1 VHHRGGGVRVLAEK
15 LNRRTQPRG
24 LEIQLAFFPRELYF
38 HRMSLTQNSPEP
50 SDPFV
55 RRHIGPNT
63 VEAAE
68 MLAHLGFKNLD
79 GLIDAAVPQK
89 IRAAKKLNLPAARG
103 EFQAL
108 AELRRIAGENKV
120 FRSFIGQ
127 GYYDCITPPVIQRN
141 VLENPG
147 WYTQYT
153 PYQAEISQGRLEAL
167 LNFQTMV
174 TDLTALDIANA
185 SMLDEA
191 TAAAEAMTMSHRLK
205 GADGRNVFF
214 VSENCHPQTI
224 EVVRTRGA
232 ALGIEVVVGSHET
245 FQFSDK
251 VFGALVQ
258 YPDTSGAIHDYS
270 DFAEKV
276 HAAGAMLTV
285 ATDLLALTLIQPP
298 GEFGADIAVGS
309 AQRFGVPLGYGG
321 PHAAFFATRDE
332 FKRQMPG
339 RIVGVSKDSRGKPAL
354 RLALGT
360 REQHIRREKATSNIC
375 TAQALLA
382 NMASLYAVYHGPEGL
397 KKIAERVHALTRIL
411 AAGLEKIGHQVSV
424 PDYFDTL
431 RVEPAKASAAEIL
444 KIAEAHRINFRPIDE
459 KTLGI
464 SLDETTVAQDVA
476 AIWQIFNG
484 GKPVNFTMA
493 DVAQAFQP
501 AGSGDFPVASSKN
514 SGLESPE
521 NRQVGKPALL
531 ARTSS
536 FLTHRVFTSC
546 HSETE
551 MLRYIKRLESRDL
564 SLTASMIPLGSCTM
578 KLNAAAEMFPVSWP
592 EFAKIHPFAPLGQA
606 RGYQILFQNLEDW
619 LEEITG
625 FAGISLQ
632 PNAGSQGEYTGL
644 LVIRAH
650 HESRGDAHRN
660 VCLIPTSAH
669 GTNPASAAMAGMKIV
684 AVACDANG
692 NIDVADLKAKAEA
705 HKNDLSCLMVTYPS
719 THGVFEETIRE
730 ICGIIHA
737 NGGQVYM
744 DGANMNAQ
752 VGLTSPGFIG
762 ADVCH
767 LNLHKTF
774 CIPHGG
780 GGPGVGPIGV
790 AKHLVPFLPS
800 HPTFTSR
807 LVGASRCDDRTPQ
820 RGVPTHIGPVAAA
833 PWGSASIL
841 PISWMYIAM
850 MGADGLTEATKYA
863 ILNAN
868 YISKRLEDYFP
879 TLYRSNGLVA
889 HECILDLRGFHGTT
903 AEDVA
908 KRLMDYGFHAP
919 TLSFPVAG
927 TLMVEPTESESKYEL
942 DRFCDA
948 MIAIHAE
955 MTAVENGTADAK
967 NNLLKNA
974 PHTADQI
981 ASDNWNRPYS
991 RDQAAFP
998 AKDLHDYKFWP
1009 HVSRVDNVFGDRN
1022 PVCSCAGMENYAA

>member
-1 VHHRGGGVRVLAEK
+1 MSVS
-15 LNRRTQPRG
+15 
-24 LEIQLAFFPRELYF
+24 EISENASSNEAATRFAHPDQ
-38 HRMSLTQNSPEP
+38 
-50 SDPFV
+50 FV
-55 RRHIGPNT
+55 RRHIGPSAT
-63 VEAAE
+63 ETAE
-68 MLAHLGFKNLD
+68 MLKFLGHISLD
-79 GLIDAAVPQK
+79 ALTDAAVPKQ
-89 IRAAKKLNLPAARG
+89 IRLPQPLNLPSAQS
-103 EFQAL
+103 EFDAL
-108 AELRRIAGENKV
+108 RTLKSIASQNQL
-120 FRSFIGQ
+120 FRSFIGM
-127 GYYDCITPPVIQRN
+127 GYYDTITPPVIQRS

-167 LNFQTMV
+167 LNFQTMASEL
-174 TDLTALDIANA
+174 TGLDLANA

-191 TAAAEAMTMSHRLK
+191 TAAAEAMTMSLRLR
-205 GADGRNVFF
+205 DGRSVFF

-224 EVVRTRGA
+224 EVVRARA
-232 ALGIEVVVGSHET
+232 HALDIEIVIGNHDT
-245 FQFSDK
+245 FAFSEK

-258 YPDTSGAIHDYS
+258 YPDTFGATHDFS
-270 DFAEKV
+270 SFTEKA
-276 HAAGAMLTV
+276 HAAGAMVAV
-285 ATDLLALTLIQPP
+285 ATDLLALTLIKPP

-382 NMASLYAVYHGPEGL
+382 NMASLYACYHGAEGL
-397 KKIAERVHALTRIL
+397 KAIAARVQKLTSIL
-411 AAGLEKIGHQVSV
+411 AAGLEKLGYSLGNAAC
-424 PDYFDTL
+424 FDTV
-431 RVEPAKASAAEIL
+431 RVNLGDKKSADIL
-444 KIAEAHRINFRPIDE
+444 KIAEAHRINLRVIDD
-459 KTLGI
+459 KTIGI
-464 SLDETTVAQDVA
+464 SLDEATSA
-476 AIWQIFNG
+476 ADIAELWQIFNG
-484 GKPVNFTMA
+484 DKAAAFT
-493 DVAQAFQP
+493 VEEL
-501 AGSGDFPVASSKN
+501 AGNSQSSIA
-514 SGLESPE
+514 
-521 NRQVGKPALL
+521 NRQSA
-531 ARTSS
+531 
-536 FLTHRVFTSC
+536 FLQHPVFNRY

-578 KLNAAAEMFPVSWP
+578 KLNAAAEMFPVSWT
-592 EFAKIHPFAPLGQA
+592 EFAKIHPFAPVKQT
-606 RGYQILFQNLEDW
+606 RGYQTLFQQLEDW
-619 LEEITG
+619 LAEITG

-632 PNAGSQGEYTGL
+632 PNAGSQGEYAGL
-644 LVIRAH
+644 LVIRAY
-650 HESRGDAHRN
+650 HESRGDTHRN

-669 GTNPASAAMAGMKIV
+669 GTNPASAIMAGMHV
-684 AVACDANG
+684 VPVSCDGGGDINL
-692 NIDVADLKAKAEA
+692 DDLKAKAAA
-705 HKNDLSCLMVTYPS
+705 HKDDLSCLMVTYPS
-719 THGVFEETIRE
+719 THGVFEPTIRE
-730 ICGIIHA
+730 ICEIIHA

-790 AKHLVPFLPS
+790 AEHLVEFLPGHNVINLGGES
-800 HPTFTSR
+800 PI
-807 LVGASRCDDRTPQ
+807 GAVS
-820 RGVPTHIGPVAAA
+820 AA

-841 PISWMYIAM
+841 TISWMYIAM
-850 MGADGLTEATKYA
+850 MGADGLTEATKFA

-868 YISKRLEDYFP
+868 YISQRLDKYFP
-879 TLYRSNGLVA
+879 TLYKNHGFVA
-889 HECILDLRGFHGTT
+889 HECILDLRAFHKTT
-903 AEDVA
+903 AEDVG

-919 TLSFPVAG
+919 TLSWPVAG
-927 TLMVEPTESESKYEL
+927 TLMVEPTESESQYEL

-948 MIAIHAE
+948 MISIHAE
-955 MTAVENGTADAK
+955 MTAVENGSADAK

-981 ASDNWNRPYS
+981 ASNNWNRPYT
-991 RDQAAFP
+991 REAAAFP
-998 AKDLHDYKFWP
+998 AKSLHDYKFWP
-1009 HVSRVDNVFGDRN
+1009 HVGRVDNVFGDRN
-1022 PVCSCAGMENYAA
+1022 PVCSCVGMENFS

>member
-1 VHHRGGGVRVLAEK
+1 MDLTDSFLKHPDKFVH
-15 LNRRTQPRG
+15 
-24 LEIQLAFFPRELYF
+24 
-38 HRMSLTQNSPEP
+38 
-50 SDPFV
+50 
-55 RRHIGPNT
+55 RHIGPN
-63 VEAAE
+63 ANDAKE
-68 MLAHLGFKNLD
+68 MLALLGRKNLD
-79 GLIDAAVPQK
+79 ELIDAAVPQK
-89 IRAAKKLNLPAARG
+89 IRLGNKLNLPEARS
-103 EFQAL
+103 EFDAL
-108 AELRRIAGENKV
+108 AELKKISSENKV
-120 FRSFIGQ
+120 FRSFIGM
-127 GYYDCITPPVIQRN
+127 GYYDTITPPVIQRN

-167 LNFQTMV
+167 LNFQTMASEL
-174 TDLTALDIANA
+174 TGLDLANA

-205 GADGRNVFF
+205 DDRNVFF
-214 VSENCHPQTI
+214 VSEKCHPQTI
-224 EVVRTRGA
+224 EVVVARA
-232 ALGIEVVVGSHET
+232 KALGIEAIIGNHEA
-245 FQFSDK
+245 FSFSEK

-258 YPDTSGAIHDYS
+258 YPDTFGAIHDFS
-270 DFAEKV
+270 GFAEKA
-276 HAAGAMLTV
+276 HAADAILTV
-285 ATDLLALTLIQPP
+285 ATDLLALTLIKPP

-382 NMASLYAVYHGPEGL
+382 NMASLYACYHGPEGL
-397 KKIAERVHALTRIL
+397 KKIAQRVHQLTARL
-411 AAGLEKIGHQVSV
+411 AAGLENLNFIPVNKTF
-424 PDYFDTL
+424 FDTL
-431 RVEPAKASAAEIL
+431 TIPVKSAAEII
-444 KIAEAHRINFRPIDE
+444 KSGEARSYNFRQVSNTQIA
-459 KTLGI
+459 I
-464 SLDETTVAQDVA
+464 SLDEVSSWEDVERILLIFCHNPSTELNQDKGTTKSDFSSR
-476 AIWQIFNG
+476 I
-484 GKPVNFTMA
+484 PV
-493 DVAQAFQP
+493 P
-501 AGSGDFPVASSKN
+501 
-514 SGLESPE
+514 
-521 NRQVGKPALL
+521 
-531 ARTSS
+531 RTSK
-536 FLTHRVFTSC
+536 FLQHSVFNRY

-592 EFAKIHPFAPLGQA
+592 EFAKIHPFAPIKQT
-606 RGYQILFQNLEDW
+606 RGYQILFQQLEDW
-619 LEEITG
+619 LAEITG

-632 PNAGSQGEYTGL
+632 PNAGSQGEYAGL
-644 LVIRAH
+644 LVIRAY
-650 HESRGDAHRN
+650 HESRGDTHRN

-669 GTNPASAAMAGMKIV
+669 GTNPASAVMAGMKVV
-684 AVACDANG
+684 AVACDTNG
-692 NIDVADLKAKAEA
+692 NIDVADLKSKAEA
-705 HKNDLSCLMVTYPS
+705 HKNDLSCLMITYPS

-730 ICGIIHA
+730 ICEIIHA

-790 AKHLVPFLPS
+790 AEHLVEFLPG
-800 HPTFTSR
+800 HNVINLGGENPI
-807 LVGASRCDDRTPQ
+807 GA
-820 RGVPTHIGPVAAA
+820 VAAA

-841 PISWMYIAM
+841 TISWMYIAM
-850 MGADGLTEATKYA
+850 MGPDGLTDATKFA

-868 YISKRLEDYFP
+868 YIAARLEKYFP

-889 HECILDLRGFHGTT
+889 HECILDLRAFHKTT

-948 MIAIHAE
+948 MISIHAE
-955 MTAVENGTADAK
+955 MTAIENGSADAK

-981 ASDNWNRPYS
+981 ASDNWNRPYT
-991 RDQAAFP
+991 REAAAFP
-998 AKDLHDYKFWP
+998 AKSLLEYKFWP

-1022 PVCSCAGMENYAA
+1022 PVCSCVGMENYSE

>member
-1 VHHRGGGVRVLAEK
+1 
-15 LNRRTQPRG
+15 
-24 LEIQLAFFPRELYF
+24 
-38 HRMSLTQNSPEP
+38 MDLTESFLKHPDQ
-50 SDPFV
+50 FV
-55 RRHIGPNT
+55 RRHIGPN
-63 VEAAE
+63 AAE
-68 MLAHLGFKNLD
+68 TSELLAFLGYKNLD
-79 GLIDAAVPQK
+79 NLIDAAVPQK
-89 IRAAKKLNLPAARG
+89 IRLEKKLNLPAARS
-103 EFQAL
+103 EFDAL
-108 AELRRIAGENKV
+108 AELKKISSENKV
-120 FRSFIGQ
+120 FRSFIGM
-127 GYYDCITPPVIQRN
+127 GYYDTITPPVIQRS

-167 LNFQTMV
+167 LNFQTMASEL
-174 TDLTALDIANA
+174 TGLDLANA

-191 TAAAEAMTMSHRLK
+191 TAAAEAMTMSLRLK
-205 GADGRNVFF
+205 DGRNIFF
-214 VSENCHPQTI
+214 ISETCHPQTI
-224 EVVRTRGA
+224 EVVRARA
-232 ALGIEVVVGSHET
+232 HALGIEVVIGNHGT
-245 FQFSDK
+245 FSFNEK

-258 YPDTSGAIHDYS
+258 YPDTFGAIHD
-270 DFAEKV
+270 FAPFTEKA

-285 ATDLLALTLIQPP
+285 ATDLLALTLIKPP

-339 RIVGVSKDSRGKPAL
+339 RIVGVSKDTRGKPAL

-382 NMASLYAVYHGPEGL
+382 NMASLYACYHGPEGL
-397 KKIAERVHALTRIL
+397 KKIAERVHALTKTL
-411 AAGLEKIGHQVSV
+411 AVGLEKLGYSV
-424 PDYFDTL
+424 TKNKFFDT
-431 RVEPAKASAAEIL
+431 IT
-444 KIAEAHRINFRPIDE
+444 IAMSDKPVGEVKKTEKSFAFGLVKFLNSDYTGVRPEWTNVVVLSYEREMNFRMIYE
-459 KTLGI
+459 KKQFGI
-464 SLDETTVAQDVA
+464 SLDETTNAND
-476 AIWQIFNG
+476 IEKILKIFNG
-484 GKPVNFTMA
+484 DKPI
-493 DVAQAFQP
+493 
-501 AGSGDFPVASSKN
+501 DFSLNELVDN
-514 SGLESPE
+514 LQSPIN
-521 NRQVGKPALL
+521 NRQSK
-531 ARTSS
+531 
-536 FLTHRVFTSC
+536 FLQHAVFNRY

-592 EFAKIHPFAPLGQA
+592 EFAKIHPFAPIEQT
-606 RGYQILFQNLEDW
+606 RGYQILFQQLGDW
-619 LEEITG
+619 LAEITG

-632 PNAGSQGEYTGL
+632 PNAGSQGEYAGL
-644 LVIRAH
+644 LVIRAY
-650 HESRGDAHRN
+650 HESRGDTHRN

-669 GTNPASAAMAGMKIV
+669 GTNPASAVMAGMKVV
-684 AVACDANG
+684 AVACDTNG
-692 NIDVADLKAKAEA
+692 NIDVDDLKSKAEA
-705 HKNDLSCLMVTYPS
+705 HKNDLSALMITYPS

-730 ICGIIHA
+730 ICEIIHA

-790 AKHLVPFLPS
+790 AEHLVEFLPG
-800 HPTFTSR
+800 HNVINLGGENPI
-807 LVGASRCDDRTPQ
+807 GAVS
-820 RGVPTHIGPVAAA
+820 AA

-841 PISWMYIAM
+841 TISWMYIAM
-850 MGADGLTEATKYA
+850 MGPDGLTEATKFA

-868 YISKRLEDYFP
+868 YIAARLEKFFP

-889 HECILDLRGFHGTT
+889 HECILDLCAFHKTT

-908 KRLMDYGFHAP
+908 KRLIDYGFHAP
-919 TLSFPVAG
+919 TLSWPVAG

-948 MIAIHAE
+948 MISIHAE
-955 MTAVENGTADAK
+955 MTAIENGSADAK
-967 NNLLKNA
+967 NNMLKNA

-981 ASDNWNRPYS
+981 ASDNWNRPYT
-991 RDQAAFP
+991 REAAAFP
-998 AKDLHDYKFWP
+998 AKSLHDYKFWP
-1009 HVSRVDNVFGDRN
+1009 HVTRVDNVFGDRN
-1022 PVCSCAGMENYAA
+1022 PVCSCVGMENYQS

>member
-1 VHHRGGGVRVLAEK
+1 
-15 LNRRTQPRG
+15 
-24 LEIQLAFFPRELYF
+24 
-38 HRMSLTQNSPEP
+38 
-50 SDPFV
+50 
-55 RRHIGPNT
+55 
-63 VEAAE
+63 
-68 MLAHLGFKNLD
+68 MLAQLGFKSLD
-79 GLIDAAVPQK
+79 ELVDAAVPRQ
-89 IRAAKKLNLPAARG
+89 IRSGKKLKLPPAKS
-103 EFQAL
+103 EFDAL
-108 AELRRIAGENKV
+108 AEIKRIAAHNQV

-185 SMLDEA
+185 SLLDEA
-191 TAAAEAMTMSHRLK
+191 TACAEAMMMSHRFK
-205 GADGRNVFF
+205 GSDTRNVFF
-214 VSENCHPQTI
+214 VSEHCHPQNI

-232 ALGIEVVVGSHET
+232 ALGVEIIVGRHEN
-245 FQFSDK
+245 FSFTEK

-258 YPDTSGAIHDYS
+258 YPDTLGVLHDYA
-270 DFAEKV
+270 DFAGQA
-276 HAAGAMLTV
+276 HAGGAMLTV
-285 ATDLLALTLIQPP
+285 ATDLLALTLIKPP

-321 PHAAFFATRDE
+321 PHAGFFATRDGY
-332 FKRQMPG
+332 KRQMPG
-339 RIVGVSKDSRGKPAL
+339 RLVGVSKDLRGKPAL

-382 NMASLYAVYHGPEGL
+382 NMASLYACYHGPEGL
-397 KKIAERVHALTRIL
+397 KDIARRVHLL
-411 AAGLEKIGHQVSV
+411 ADQLVGAVMVEGFTVASAEF
-424 PDYFDTL
+424 FDTVGVVCGSA
-431 RVEPAKASAAEIL
+431 RVRDEIL
-444 KIAEAHRINFRPIDE
+444 ERAARRGINLRPHGDN
-459 KTLGI
+459 L
-464 SLDETTVAQDVA
+464 LLVAFDETSDTTGLSELIAIFANQPVA
-476 AIWQIFNG
+476 
-484 GKPVNFTMA
+484 P
-493 DVAQAFQP
+493 FQP
-501 AGSGDFPVASSKN
+501 GKNLDRLVLGFREAFKRQSKFLQHPVF
-514 SGLESPE
+514 
-521 NRQVGKPALL
+521 NRY
-531 ARTSS
+531 
-536 FLTHRVFTSC
+536 

-551 MLRYIKRLESRDL
+551 MLRYIKRLEARDL

-578 KLNAAAEMFPVSWP
+578 KLNAAAEMYPVSWP
-592 EFAKIHPFAPLGQA
+592 EFARIHPFAPLSQA

-619 LEEITG
+619 LEECTG

-632 PNAGSQGEYTGL
+632 PNAGSQGEYAGL
-644 LVIRAH
+644 LVIRAY
-650 HESRGDAHRN
+650 HESRGEARRN

-684 AVACDANG
+684 AVACDPNG
-692 NIDVADLKAKAEA
+692 NIDVADLRRKAEA
-705 HKNDLSCLMVTYPS
+705 HRHELSCLMVTYPS
-719 THGVFEETIRE
+719 THGVFEETIRD
-730 ICGIIHA
+730 ICGLIHA

-790 AKHLVPFLPS
+790 ARHLVHFLPS
-800 HPTFTSR
+800 HPQFMAR
-807 LVGASRCDDRTPQ
+807 LGGEHTKQ
-820 RGVPTHIGPVAAA
+820 HIGPVSAA

-850 MGADGLTEATKYA
+850 MGSDGLTEATKYA

-868 YISKRLEDYFP
+868 YVSKRLENHFP
-879 TLYRSNGLVA
+879 TLYRNQGLVA
-889 HECILDLRGFHGTT
+889 HECILDLRAFHNVT

-919 TLSFPVAG
+919 TLSWPVAG
-927 TLMVEPTESESKYEL
+927 TLMVEPTESESKGEL
-942 DRFCDA
+942 DRFCEA
-948 MIAIHAE
+948 MIAIHGE
-955 MTAVENGTADAK
+955 MTAVESGAVDAK

-974 PHTADQI
+974 PHTADQV
-981 ASDNWNRPYS
+981 ASDHWSHPYS
-991 RDQAAFP
+991 REQAAFP
-998 AKDLHDYKFWP
+998 VPGLRDYKFWP

-1022 PVCSCAGMENYAA
+1022 PVCSCSGMENYAS